1 MNTQRTPVNGC
12 LAAVIAEAGITYE
25 AVARGVRQVAAEN
38 GDRTLRANK
47 SAVAHW
53 VAGTQPQPRTVEYLV
68 EALSRRVGRPLLQ
81 ADLGIASNSDQEQV
95 LGREQ
100 LSEDPVTAVARLGR
114 ADVDRRMVL
123 ANAVYSIAA
132 LTLPLAQRQELA
144 HQAARVRT
152 RPTATVGAAEVNAVL
167 EVTQVFNRADE
178 QLGGGHARR
187 AVVEYLA
194 TDVASY
200 CQASFATEHARQA
213 MFGAAAQLAY
223 LAGWKAHDLRLEG
236 LAQRYY
242 LHCYQLACEADPNAH
257 AGYAMRILAHQAFDL
272 GRHEHCV
279 DLAEEALSRTAGR
292 VDPDTESLFWLTL
305 ARAHAGNGSPRHA
318 INALTRGEKLLE
330 LGTTD
335 QRPPWVSLGGPAE
348 ARLTNQAGKAFMVL
362 GEPRIAEQQLQRSAQ
377 CWDPA
382 THPRIYALTLADL
395 AEARCHQGKVEQA
408 CHTWNTALDHMPGM
422 RSARTRDAVDSM
434 RRHLASYLRRGLALA
449 KRLDTRAAAIQHQWR

>member
-1 MNTQRTPVNGC
+1 MSMQRTPVNYR
-12 LAAVIAEAGITYE
+12 LTAVIAEAGLTYE
-25 AVARGVRQVAAEN
+25 AVARAVRQVAAEN

-53 VAGTQPQPRTVEYLV
+53 VAGTRPLPRTVEYLV
-68 EALSRRVGRPLLQ
+68 EALSRRVGRPLMP
-81 ADLGIASNSDQEQV
+81 ADLGIASNTDHEHVFGRDQ
-95 LGREQ
+95 LPD
-100 LSEDPVTAVARLGR
+100 DPVTAVARLGR
-114 ADVDRRMVL
+114 ADVDRRTVL
-123 ANAVYSIAA
+123 TNTVYSISSLA
-132 LTLPLAQRQELA
+132 LPLAQRDELT

-152 RPTATVGAAEVNAVL
+152 RSTATIGTAEVNAVL
-167 EVTQVFNRADE
+167 EVTRAFNRADE

-194 TDVASY
+194 TDVAAY
-200 CQASFATEHARQA
+200 CQASFATEHAKQA

-242 LHCYQLACEADPNAH
+242 LHCYQLARESDPNAH
-257 AGYAMRILAHQAFDL
+257 AAYAMRILAHQAFDL

-279 DLAEEALSRTAGR
+279 DLAEAALSRTAGR

-305 ARAHAGNGSPRHA
+305 ARAHAGNSNPRQA

-330 LGTTD
+330 RGTTD
-335 QRPPWVSLGGPAE
+335 QPPPWVSLGGPAE

-362 GEPRIAEQQLQRSAQ
+362 GEPHTAEQQLQRSAQ
-377 CWDPA
+377 CWDPT

-395 AEARCHQGKVEQA
+395 AEAQCHQGKVEQA

-422 RSARTRDAVDSM
+422 RSARTREAVGSM
-434 RRHLASYLRRGLALA
+434 RRHLASYRRRGLVAA
-449 KRLDTRAAAIQHQWR
+449 RTLDARAATIQHQWR